1 LVPSYADW
9 IFAKLRDQQW
19 LTTMQGIDMN
29 HTATATP
36 SAPRSKLALV
46 VDDDSFSQELFSE
59 MLTALGVG
67 DIRTAGTG
75 RIALSTLA
83 SMPRPPDVL
92 ICDVFMPD
100 MDGIEF
106 LAELA
111 KNGYQGGILLVS
123 GLDVTMMAIA
133 QEVALADGLK
143 LLGAHSK
150 PVPQSVLAQA
160 LLQADASTET
170 ATN

>member
-1 LVPSYADW
+1 MPSYAAW
-9 IFAKLRDQQW
+9 LFAELRARQW
-19 LTTMQGIDMN
+19 HTTIQGIDMN

-59 MLTALGVG
+59 MLMALGVG
-67 DIRTAGTG
+67 DIHTASTG
-75 RIALSTLA
+75 RIALRTLA
-83 SMPRPPDVL
+83 SMPRTPDVL

-106 LAELA
+106 LSELA
-111 KNGYQGGILLVS
+111 KKGYQGGIILVS
-123 GLDVTMMAIA
+123 GLDISMMAIA

-143 LLGAHSK
+143 LLGAYTK
-150 PVPQSVLAQA
+150 PVPQNVLAQA
-160 LLQADASTET
+160 LMQVDSSA
-170 ATN
+170 